1 MKLQLCILYQG
12 IHAWAMKYPLF
23 LQYIQAEVLAVVTH
37 IVWTSWQCVWP
48 SWQCGIVWH
57 SVA

>member
-1 MKLQLCILYQG
+1 
-12 IHAWAMKYPLF
+12 MKYPLF